1 MILPIEYSDVIT
13 LILAIF
19 AFVGIMRGWYK
30 EGITSLF
37 VAALAILV
45 WRPALANEIIG
56 IINGVIKL
64 VLSFFNAK
72 FSLDPSQL
80 SAAAKSV
87 EPDLLLDPNSYRLY
101 IVVMVSLL
109 IVSYFI
115 GEANFKGK
123 VTPLGRLLGG
133 LLGLFNG
140 FVIATLLKQYL
151 LNYLVSQNQYVAW
164 SNQLSIQM
172 TDVPTDNFFAGY
184 GIIFILI
191 VLVGVI
197 ALMIAGDRLK
207 LPLK

>member
-1 MILPIEYSDVIT
+1 MTLPIEYSDIVT
-13 LILAIF
+13 LVLAVF

-37 VAALAILV
+37 VAALAVLV

-56 IINGVIKL
+56 VINGVIKL
-64 VLSFFNAK
+64 VLTFFNAR
-72 FSLDPSQL
+72 FSLDPSKL
-80 SAAAKSV
+80 SAAAQSV

-101 IVVMVSLL
+101 IIVTVAALV
-109 IVSYFI
+109 VSYFV

-123 VTPLGRLLGG
+123 TTPLGRLLGG

-151 LNYLVSQNQYVAW
+151 LNYLVSQNQYVAQ
-164 SNQLSIQM
+164 SNQLAIQM

-184 GIIFILI
+184 GIVFILV

-197 ALMIAGDRLK
+197 ALMIAGDRLR
-207 LPLK
+207 LPLR

>member
-45 WRPALANEIIG
+45 WKPALANEIIG
-56 IINGVIKL
+56 VINGNIKL
-64 VLSFFNAK
+64 VLSIFNAK
-72 FSLDPSQL
+72 LSLDPSKL
-80 SAAAKSV
+80 SAAAQNV
-87 EPDLLLDPNSYRLY
+87 EPDLLLDPYSYRLY
-101 IVVMVSLL
+101 IVVMVALL
-109 IVSYFI
+109 IISYFI

-151 LNYLVSQNQYVAW
+151 LNYLVSQNQYVAR

-184 GIIFILI
+184 GIIFILV

>member
-1 MILPIEYSDVIT
+1 
-13 LILAIF
+13 LAIF

-30 EGITSLF
+30 EGITSIF
-37 VAALAILV
+37 VAALAVLV
-45 WRPALANEIIG
+45 WRPELADRVIG
-56 IINGVIKL
+56 VINKLIKL
-64 VLSFFNAK
+64 VLTFFNAS
-72 FSLDPSQL
+72 FSLEPSDL
-80 SAAAKSV
+80 SAAAKTV
-87 EPDLLLDPNSYRLY
+87 EPDFLLNPDSYRLY
-101 IVVMVSLL
+101 VIVTVALL

-123 VTPLGRLLGG
+123 VTPLGRVLGG

-140 FVIATLLKQYL
+140 FVIATLLKQYF
-151 LNYLVSQNQYVAW
+151 LNYLESENEYMAW

>member
-1 MILPIEYSDVIT
+1 MTLPIEYSD
-13 LILAIF
+13 LIILVLGIF
-19 AFVGIMRGWYK
+19 TFVGVMRGWYK

-37 VAALAILV
+37 VAALAILA
-45 WRPALANEIIG
+45 WRPQLANQIIG
-56 IINGVIKL
+56 FVNGVIKL
-64 VLSFFNAK
+64 FLSFFKARG
-72 FSLDPSQL
+72 SLDPSRL
-80 SAAAKSV
+80 GAAAQAV
-87 EPDLLLDPNSYRLY
+87 DPDWFLDPYSYRLY
-101 IVVMVSLL
+101 IIITVVLL
-109 IVSYFI
+109 IVSYFV

-123 VTPLGRLLGG
+123 MTPLGRVLGG

-140 FVIATLLKQYL
+140 FLIASLVKQYL
-151 LNYLVSQNQYVAW
+151 LNYLLAKNQYVPW
-164 SNQLSIQM
+164 SNELAIQM

>member
-1 MILPIEYSDVIT
+1 MVLPIEYSDVIT

-19 AFVGIMRGWYK
+19 AFVGVMRGWYK

-45 WRPALANEIIG
+45 WRPELAREVVNV
-56 IINGVIKL
+56 INGIIKL
-64 VLSFFNAK
+64 VVSFFNARL
-72 FSLDPSQL
+72 SLDPSKL
-80 SAAAKSV
+80 SAAAQEV
-87 EPDLLLDPNSYRLY
+87 EPDLLLDPYSYRLY
-101 IVVMVSLL
+101 IIVMVGLL
-109 IVSYFI
+109 VVSYFV

-140 FVIATLLKQYL
+140 FVIATLLKQYF
-151 LNYLVSQNQYVAW
+151 LNYLQSQNQYMAW